1 MTGHDP
7 PEYPKM
13 SHETP
18 TFFHAMPLTSHKPL
32 AIKLQMN
39 VFATGIIGDLR
50 IVLTVLSVSNPNGTV
65 ESFFLGF
72 YDETNL
78 TNGVVG
84 DHISVPSPLA
94 RSIVPSPNN
103 PNSSGEHEQVLDV
116 VLQDP
121 AILAQIQQ
129 LAVSHPLI
137 GNISNAVAALNTKT
151 QLQNFIPNPAPN
163 AQQPPVVKS
172 KSI

>member
-1 MTGHDP
+1 
-7 PEYPKM
+7 M

-72 YDETNL
+72 YDETKL
-78 TNGVVG
+78 ADGVVG

-103 PNSSGEHEQVLDV
+103 PNSSAEHEQVLDV

-121 AILAQIQQ
+121 AILAEIQKM
-129 LAVSHPLI
+129 AAIYPLI
-137 GNISNAVAALNTKT
+137 GNASNAVAAQNVNT
-151 QLQNFIPNPAPN
+151 QLQNLIPNPGPN
-163 AQQPPVVKS
+163 AQQAPLAKS